1 MYIRRAKSYSLKLLF
16 SFILLFAFFLRPA
29 TKITIISYY
38 SLNTNSIVQKYCINK
53 AKPELK
59 CNGKCYLKKQL
70 KFSTNN
76 NNHDKIKNI
85 NFAEAFTPVFIH
97 SNDYYSSIVIKEFDN
112 LIIPSNNQKLFE
124 QLIYFE
130 IEYPPEYS

>member
-1 MYIRRAKSYSLKLLF
+1 LYIRRAKSYSLKLLF

-29 TKITIISYY
+29 TKISIISYY

-76 NNHDKIKNI
+76 NHDKVKNL

-97 SNDYYSSIVIKEFDN
+97 SNDYYSSIVLKEFDN
-112 LIIPSNNQKLFE
+112 LNIPSNNQKLFE
-124 QLIYFE
+124 QLIFFE